1 MLSLL
6 QGGAYQVDGAM
17 SLCVAVQMDPIERI
31 NIRGDSTF
39 ALLLEAQQRGHTL
52 FYYTP
57 DRIALRDGQVFAT
70 VQSLTVRD
78 ILGDHFA
85 LGESKRI
92 DLSDFDVVLMR
103 QDPPFDLAYITST
116 HLLERIHPR
125 TLVVNDP
132 AHVRNAPEKVF
143 VTEFPDL
150 MPPTLLTR
158 DLAEIKA
165 FRAEHGDI
173 VMKPLYGKGGEAV
186 FRIAPQ
192 DLNFGS
198 LYDLFSA
205 TFREPWV
212 VQKFLPAVKHG
223 DKRIILVDG
232 EFGGAVNRVPAVDD
246 LRSNM
251 VRGGTPKETEL
262 TTREREICHRLGPA
276 LRERGLL
283 FTGIDVIDG
292 FLTEIN
298 VTSPTGI
305 RAIKNLGGPDLA
317 ALVWNKVEAQRAAP
331 RERQVASVP

>member
-1 MLSLL
+1 MALN
-6 QGGAYQVDGAM
+6 
-17 SLCVAVQMDPIERI
+17 VAVQMDPIDRI

-39 ALLLEAQQRGHTL
+39 ALLLEAQARSYPL
-52 FYYTP
+52 SYYTP
-57 DRIALRDGQVFAT
+57 DKLSLRDGKVSAS
-70 VQSLTVRD
+70 VRPVVVRD
-78 ILGDHFA
+78 VAGDHFT
-85 LGESKRI
+85 LGETRQVE
-92 DLSDFDVVLMR
+92 LSSFDVILLR

-116 HLLERIHPR
+116 HMLERVHPK

-150 MPPTLLTR
+150 MPPTLVTR
-158 DLAEIKA
+158 DLDAIKA

-186 FRIAPQ
+186 FLLSRE

-198 LYDLFSA
+198 LYDMFSA

-212 VQKFLPAVKHG
+212 IQKFLPAVRDG

-232 EFGGAVNRVPAVDD
+232 EFAGAVNRVPAPDD

-251 VRGGTPKETEL
+251 VRGGTAKATDL
-262 TTREREICHRLGPA
+262 TDREREICARLGPA

-283 FTGIDVIDG
+283 FVGIDVIG
-292 FLTEIN
+292 GYLTEIN

-305 RAIKNLGGPDLA
+305 RAVKNLGGADIA
-317 ALVWNKVEAQRAAP
+317 AMIWDKIAEKR
-331 RERQVASVP
+331 R